1 MTPALTPRQIEI
13 LRLIARGVSTRDIAG
28 GLGLSVKTVDTHR
41 AQIMARLN
49 LHDVPS
55 LVLYAVR
62 QGLISPDD

>member
-1 MTPALTPRQIEI
+1 MGFLLAD
-13 LRLIARGVSTRDIAG
+13 LRRSG
-28 GLGLSVKTVDTHR
+28 G